1 MLPITPAQASAV
13 RKRLIDVRQ
22 HLDRMAQLEAV
33 IAADPNADMALSNF
47 GHREDYRRE
56 FVAAVAALQAAAERL
71 KTRDKRSNTQIVAAF
86 KSHES
91 LYATHELRNV
101 DFHAED
107 LAMGAA
113 TTISAEGKSSVIAL
127 TSAFVARMRDPQVRD
142 ILEACRWKGTT
153 VLMRRAY
160 DAFVA
165 LLSEQQVA

>member
-1 MLPITPAQASAV
+1 MERI
-13 RKRLIDVRQ
+13 
-22 HLDRMAQLEAV
+22 EAV
-33 IAADPNADMALSNF
+33 VAADVNADAGLANF
-47 GHREDYRRE
+47 GRREEYRRE

-71 KTRDKRSNTQIVAAF
+71 KTKDKRSNAQIVAAF

-113 TTISAEGKSSVIAL
+113 TTISAQGTTSVIAL

-142 ILEACRWKGTT
+142 ILEACRWDGTT
-153 VLMRRAY
+153 ALMRRAY